1 MKNYMASDAKAHCD
15 QKYSYRRQRNK
26 CIKEMEGK
34 AKDLFNYCDKNKN
47 GSLKVGEAMDCLQSA
62 GSGGTSLGGTRYY

>member
-1 MKNYMASDAKAHCD
+1 
-15 QKYSYRRQRNK
+15 
-26 CIKEMEGK
+26 MEGK